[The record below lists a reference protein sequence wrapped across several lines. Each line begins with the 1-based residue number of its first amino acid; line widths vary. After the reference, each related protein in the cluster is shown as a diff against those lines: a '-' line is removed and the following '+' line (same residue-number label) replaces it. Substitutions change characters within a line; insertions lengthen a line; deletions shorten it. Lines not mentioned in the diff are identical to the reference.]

1 MPPGLLKSVDI
12 VGDRLVSKAAQL
24 VQNKTTN
31 LSENFMSVRCK
42 MDGGKYFN
50 RVQSGSFQH
59 RCMAAPLRIQ
69 HGPGWLADVWKLAFS
84 SVGDVLVKFSNN
96 RKRQHTTDTARK
108 IKDKYKK
115 QRLMS
120 KSGPCNQDTS
130 YGQAPAQP
138 DISPDE
144 LQHLCIEYIQRLKVT
159 ESQQQGI
166 ALRTVQQADDPSGE
180 WFRER
185 IGRLTAST
193 FGHICKRKSKLDV
206 LTKQLLYCK
215 PRETKEMR
223 YGRYHEVEAREQYL
237 DWLKKKKH
245 TDATVI
251 ITGLHVDLEVMR
263 NFCAYM
269 NIRISLLQRYLGLL
283 HLLMA

>member
-1 MPPGLLKSVDI
+1 
-12 VGDRLVSKAAQL
+12 
-24 VQNKTTN
+24 
-31 LSENFMSVRCK
+31 
-42 MDGGKYFN
+42 
-50 RVQSGSFQH
+50 
-59 RCMAAPLRIQ
+59 
-69 HGPGWLADVWKLAFS
+69 
-84 SVGDVLVKFSNN
+84 
-96 RKRQHTTDTARK
+96 
-108 IKDKYKK
+108 
-115 QRLMS
+115 MS

-144 LQHLCIEYIQRLKVT
+144 LQHLCKEYIQRLEVT

-193 FGHICKRKSKLDV
+193 FGRICKRKSKLDM

-237 DWLKKKKH
+237 DRLKKKH

-269 NIRISLLQRYLGLL
+269 NIRISLLQRYLGLV